1 MATKRGISDMFA
13 TMSRDLRLKTEGLPD
28 AVFQVFEEE
37 AETQA
42 EDMKDFVRQRGA
54 RTSGPQGRVVTAAM
68 IDSIMAEP
76 KRHSTQLTV
85 KVGYLGNNT
94 NRNSG
99 IYPIAQDQGFDHM
112 HAGWVEGTHAIAD
125 AYIKSRERIIA
136 RLQSMGLRGK
146 SF

>member
-42 EDMKDFVRQRGA
+42 EDMREYVRT
-54 RTSGPQGRVVTAAM
+54 RTRPSSSAAGRIISSDM
-68 IDSIMAEP
+68 INSIKAQAE
-76 KRHSTQLTV
+76 RHTTQLTV
-85 KVGYLGNNT
+85 KVGYIGSNPE
-94 NRNSG
+94 RD
-99 IYPIAQDQGFDHM
+99 YYFYQDNGFQHT
-112 HAGWVEGTHAIAD
+112 HAGWIEGTHAIAD
-125 AYIKSRERIIA
+125 SYIKSRERIIA
-136 RLQSMGLRGK
+136 RLESIGLRGK